1 MLQIFASA
9 GALLCLAI
17 LVVGFGLANSNLV
30 SPSTLLTI
38 AGSSAP
44 LIVAAAAMIMCLIC
58 AEVDLSI
65 VGVIGLSSTI
75 VALLLNLGLP
85 WPLAVLA
92 GVLSGSA
99 VGLIN
104 GLLTSELVAVMPF
117 FPSFFPTLAT
127 TALATG
133 LAEALPPSKQAI
145 AIRSYA
151 FAAVIGLSYG
161 APVLLIYALL
171 VVLALHL
178 VLRRTKYGYHVEALG
193 ANRRAAQFVGV
204 DVKRTK
210 ILVMT
215 ASGSLAS
222 FAGVLTAG
230 LFQAGY
236 SQLGKGYDL
245 DALGAAVIGG
255 TALFG
260 SQGNV
265 VSSTGGTL
273 VLAALNNGLQLLEV
287 SSALQLAANG
297 VLVVG
302 AVALDLFVRRRLATL

>member
-1 MLQIFASA
+1 M
-9 GALLCLAI
+9 
-17 LVVGFGLANSNLV
+17 
-30 SPSTLLTI
+30 
-38 AGSSAP
+38 
-44 LIVAAAAMIMCLIC
+44 
-58 AEVDLSI
+58 
-65 VGVIGLSSTI
+65 
-75 VALLLNLGLP
+75 
-85 WPLAVLA
+85 
-92 GVLSGSA
+92 
-99 VGLIN
+99 
-104 GLLTSELVAVMPF
+104 
-117 FPSFFPTLAT
+117 
-127 TALATG
+127 
-133 LAEALPPSKQAI
+133 
-145 AIRSYA
+145 
-151 FAAVIGLSYG
+151 
-161 APVLLIYALL
+161 LLIYALL

-210 ILVMT
+210 IFVMT

-265 VSSTGGTL
+265 VSSTGGAL